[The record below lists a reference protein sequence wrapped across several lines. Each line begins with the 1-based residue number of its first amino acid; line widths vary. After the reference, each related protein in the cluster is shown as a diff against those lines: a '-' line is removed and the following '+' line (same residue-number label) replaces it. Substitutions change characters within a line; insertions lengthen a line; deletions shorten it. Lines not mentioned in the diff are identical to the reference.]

1 MNWNDVADR
10 IRIHRCMEMRRCD
23 SCGCRNKKGLNPCQ
37 HAEAMA
43 CSCDKI
49 ADNLP
54 AEHTP
59 EEIVLNSDRLYV
71 QFSQLS
77 ISATHGFM
85 WRTVKGRK
93 DYTGGPNQWASWQS
107 VTDLPALALR
117 MLAHVNRESA

>member
-59 EEIVLNSDRLYV
+59 EEIVHFLHNKTCGTSRATRSCNHRGCITTEKVCDFITEY
-71 QFSQLS
+71 
-77 ISATHGFM
+77 ISHKIA
-85 WRTVKGRK
+85 
-93 DYTGGPNQWASWQS
+93 A
-107 VTDLPALALR
+107 
-117 MLAHVNRESA
+117 